1 MSLPTPH
8 LDKLNAALTNAKL
21 PPAEVPRIRTAI
33 TRYNQWITDISNVA
47 NDSEDLVE
55 QLIQLFNDYKFYI
68 DFDLIFMSPDDFL
81 YRQKG
86 QLKLD
91 NTVIEEFLPHL
102 VSKRFP
108 NLGSTIAF
116 GPRKCFSAMYFKS
129 TLHDSKNG
137 GGVEIRTKDQDFA
150 IAKKLFIRTSHSNDF
165 EQYESKDAFLGY
177 VTSECKTNLDKTMFQ
192 EANATANDVKKAIPG
207 SKYFLLCE
215 WLDMTPVSTAPTD
228 IDEVLIL
235 RKAKRI
241 SSNIRKNY
249 STAAGRT
256 ANSQIFRE
264 YLQNNPYDTGVFQ
277 RFLNHIEAMLG
288 DEDPEEGSV
297 LNNGYF

>member
-1 MSLPTPH
+1 MTLPTPH
-8 LDKLNAALTNAKL
+8 LDKLKAALENDKL
-21 PPAEVPRIRTAI
+21 PVTEKPRIQSAI
-33 TRYNQWITDISNVA
+33 NKYNQWIEDINNVD
-47 NDSEDLVE
+47 NKSDNLVE
-55 QLIQLFNDYKFYI
+55 NLVQIFNDYKFYI
-68 DFDLIFMSPDDFL
+68 DFDLIFMSPNDFL

-86 QLKLD
+86 QLKID

-102 VSKRFP
+102 ASKRFP
-108 NLGSTIAF
+108 NLEDTIVF
-116 GPRKCFSAMYFKS
+116 GPRKCFSAMYFNS
-129 TLHDSKNG
+129 TLNDSKNG

-150 IAKKLFIRTSHSNDF
+150 IAKKLFIRTSHNSSF
-165 EQYESKDAFLGY
+165 VQYESKNAFLGY

-192 EANATANDVKKAIPG
+192 EANATASDVKKAIPG

-249 STAAGRT
+249 STVSGR
-256 ANSQIFRE
+256 NEHSDSFRK
-264 YLQNNPYDTGVFQ
+264 YLEDNPYDSNVFK
-277 RFLNHIEAMLG
+277 RFLNHIDAMIN
-288 DEDPEEGSV
+288 DENPEESSV
-297 LNNGYF
+297 LTHGFF

>member
-8 LDKLNAALTNAKL
+8 LDKLNAALGNDKL
-21 PPAEVPRIRTAI
+21 PQSEVPRIQAAI
-33 TRYNQWITDISNVA
+33 TRYNQWVADINKVD
-47 NDSEDLVE
+47 NDSDNLVE
-55 QLIQLFNDYKFYI
+55 ELVKLFNDYKFYI
-68 DFDLIFMSPDDFL
+68 DYDLIFMSPDNFL

-91 NTVIEEFLPHL
+91 NTVIEEFLPQL
-102 VSKRFP
+102 ASKRFP
-108 NLGSTIAF
+108 NLNDTIVF
-116 GPRKCFSAMYFKS
+116 GPRKCFSAMYFNS
-129 TLHDSKNG
+129 TLHDTKRG

-150 IAKKLFIRTSHSNDF
+150 IAKKLFIRTSHNDSF
-165 EQYESKDAFLGY
+165 NQFESKDAFLGY

-192 EANATANDVKKAIPG
+192 EANATASDVKKAIPG

-249 STAAGRT
+249 STLVGRT
-256 ANSQIFRE
+256 ANATSFRQ
-264 YLQNNPYDTGVFQ
+264 YLEANPYDSGVFN
-277 RFLNHIEAMLG
+277 RFLNHIDAMLN

-297 LNNGYF
+297 LTDGFF